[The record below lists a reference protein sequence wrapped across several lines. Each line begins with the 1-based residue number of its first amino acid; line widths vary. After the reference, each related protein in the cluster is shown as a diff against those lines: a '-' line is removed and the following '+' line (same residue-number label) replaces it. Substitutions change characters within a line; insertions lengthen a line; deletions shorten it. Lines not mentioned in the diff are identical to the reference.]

1 MRDPEKLKELDEKLD
16 LDWLKD
22 NLKERVGEEQLFGQ
36 PPQYEIIITFNRLV
50 QATGSENFER
60 AVDLAKKLKGAMK
73 VVAHSKNGEKLPE
86 IDRTFRTLVNILK
99 SDRPPGAKSRVVR
112 GSIERVKKL
121 IQNDLEIRITPIL

>member
-1 MRDPEKLKELDEKLD
+1 MRNPEKLKELDEKLD

-22 NLKERVGEEQLFGQ
+22 NLRERIGEEQLFGQ

-50 QATGSENFER
+50 QAAGSENFEE
-60 AVDLAKKLKGAMK
+60 AVDLAKNLKGAMK
-73 VVAHSKNGEKLPE
+73 VVAHSKNGGMLPE
-86 IDRTFRTLVNILK
+86 IDRTFRTLTNILK
-99 SDRPPGAKSRVVR
+99 SDRPARAKSRVIQ